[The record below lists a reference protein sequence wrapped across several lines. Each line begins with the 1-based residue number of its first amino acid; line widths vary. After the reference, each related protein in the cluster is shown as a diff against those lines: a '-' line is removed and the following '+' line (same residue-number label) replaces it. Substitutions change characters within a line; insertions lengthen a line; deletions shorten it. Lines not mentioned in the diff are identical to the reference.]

1 MLYKSRTAFRATI
14 IGLAGN
20 IFLFTIKIIAG
31 IFSGSLA
38 LISDAINSL
47 TDIVSSIAI
56 FICVR
61 VSDKEADEGHPF
73 GHHRAEP
80 IAGLIVAILAAIL
93 GFEVI
98 RISVERLMSGEKIS
112 VGFLSLVVPII
123 TVAAKGLMA
132 WHFKRVGDYVNS
144 PAIKAGAFDSLNDV
158 FVSIAA
164 FIGIL
169 GTMQGYYLMD
179 PIAGFLISL
188 WIIYTGYRIG
198 VENVDYLMG
207 KSPDRKFI
215 KLIEDAAKGTSGV
228 KSLNKIRAHY
238 VGNFIHVEMHIAVDK
253 NLSTFDSHA
262 IGEDVEARI
271 EKFDAIE
278 KAFVHIDPV

>member
-1 MLYKSRTAFRATI
+1 MLYKSRIAFRATL

-20 IFLFTIKIIAG
+20 IFLFAIKLIAG
-31 IFSGSLA
+31 VISGSLA

-47 TDIVSSIAI
+47 TDIFASIAI

-80 IAGLIVAILAAIL
+80 IAGLIVAILAGVL

-98 RISVERLMSGEKIS
+98 RVSVERLIS
-112 VGFLSLVVPII
+112 PETLSIGFLSLMVPII
-123 TVAAKGLMA
+123 TIITKGVMA
-132 WHFKRVGDYVNS
+132 WHLKRVGELANS
-144 PAIKAGAFDSLNDV
+144 PAIKASAFDSFNDV
-158 FVSIAA
+158 FVSFTAL
-164 FIGIL
+164 IGIL
-169 GTMQGYYLMD
+169 GAQQGYDLMD
-179 PIAGFLISL
+179 PIAGFFISL
-188 WIIYTGYRIG
+188 WIIYAGYKIG
-198 VENVDYLMG
+198 VENIDYLMG
-207 KSPDRKFI
+207 KSPDREFM
-215 KLIEDAAKGTSGV
+215 KLIEDATKGTPGV

-262 IGEDVEARI
+262 IGEEVELRL
-271 EKFDAIE
+271 ERFDAIE
-278 KAFVHIDPV
+278 KAFVHIDPA

>member
-1 MLYKSRTAFRATI
+1 MFYKSRTAFIATL

-20 IFLFTIKIIAG
+20 TFLFTIKIIAG
-31 IFSGSLA
+31 LVSGSLA

-47 TDIVSSIAI
+47 TDIFASVAI

-73 GHHRAEP
+73 GHKRAEP
-80 IAGLIVAILAAIL
+80 IAGLIVAILAAVL

-98 RISVERLMSGEKIS
+98 RISLARLISGEKIS
-112 VGFLSLVVPII
+112 IGFLSLLVPVV

-132 WHFKRVGDYVNS
+132 WHFKRVGDSVNS
-144 PAIKAGAFDSLNDV
+144 PAIRASAFDSLNDV
-158 FVSIAA
+158 YVSIAA
-164 FIGIL
+164 FVGIL
-169 GTMQGYYLMD
+169 GASQGYYLMD

-188 WIIYTGYRIG
+188 WIIYTGYKIG
-198 VENVDYLMG
+198 VENIDYLMG
-207 KSPDRKFI
+207 KSPDRAFMELI
-215 KLIEDAAKGTSGV
+215 KDAAKDTPGV

-253 NLSTFDSHA
+253 NLSTVESHA
-262 IGEDVEARI
+262 IGEDVEKRI

>member
-1 MLYKSRTAFRATI
+1 MRYKSRIAFRATI
-14 IGLAGN
+14 IGLTGN
-20 IFLFTIKIIAG
+20 IVLFAIKLIAG

-47 TDIVSSIAI
+47 TDIFASTAI

-80 IAGLIVAILAAIL
+80 IAGLIVAILAGVL

-98 RISVERLMSGEKIS
+98 RVSVERLIS
-112 VGFLSLVVPII
+112 PETLSIGFLSLMVPVITII
-123 TVAAKGLMA
+123 TKWVMA
-132 WHFKRVGDYVNS
+132 WHLKRVGELANS
-144 PAIKAGAFDSLNDV
+144 PAIKASAFDSFNDV
-158 FVSIAA
+158 FVSFTAL
-164 FIGIL
+164 IGIL
-169 GTMQGYYLMD
+169 GAQKGYDLMD
-179 PIAGFLISL
+179 PLAGFLISL

-198 VENVDYLMG
+198 VENIDYLMG
-207 KSPDRKFI
+207 KSPDREFM
-215 KLIEDAAKGTSGV
+215 KLIEDATKGTPGV

-262 IGEDVEARI
+262 IGEDVELRL
-271 EKFDAIE
+271 ERFDAIE
-278 KAFVHIDPV
+278 KAFVHIDPA

>member
-1 MLYKSRTAFRATI
+1 MLYKSRIAFRATL

-20 IFLFTIKIIAG
+20 IFLFAIKLIAG
-31 IFSGSLA
+31 VISGSLA

-47 TDIVSSIAI
+47 TDIFASIAI

-80 IAGLIVAILAAIL
+80 IAGLIVAILAGVL

-98 RISVERLMSGEKIS
+98 RVSVERLIS
-112 VGFLSLVVPII
+112 PETLSIGFLSLMVPII
-123 TVAAKGLMA
+123 TIITKGVMA
-132 WHFKRVGDYVNS
+132 WHLKRVGELANS
-144 PAIKAGAFDSLNDV
+144 PAIKASAFDSFNDV
-158 FVSIAA
+158 FVSFTAL
-164 FIGIL
+164 IGIL
-169 GTMQGYYLMD
+169 GAQQGYDLMD
-179 PIAGFLISL
+179 PIAGFFISL
-188 WIIYTGYRIG
+188 WIIYAGYKIG
-198 VENVDYLMG
+198 VENIDYLMG
-207 KSPDRKFI
+207 RSPDREFM
-215 KLIEDAAKGTSGV
+215 KLIEDATKGTIGV

-262 IGEDVEARI
+262 IGEDVELRL
-271 EKFDAIE
+271 ERFDAIE
-278 KAFVHIDPV
+278 KAFVHIDPA

>member
-1 MLYKSRTAFRATI
+1 MLYKSRIAFRATL

-20 IFLFTIKIIAG
+20 IFLFAIKLIAG
-31 IFSGSLA
+31 VISGSLA

-47 TDIVSSIAI
+47 TDIFASIAI

-80 IAGLIVAILAAIL
+80 IAGLIVAILAGVL

-98 RISVERLMSGEKIS
+98 RVSVERLIS
-112 VGFLSLVVPII
+112 PETLSIGFLSLMVPII
-123 TVAAKGLMA
+123 TIITKGVMA
-132 WHFKRVGDYVNS
+132 WHLKRVGELANS
-144 PAIKAGAFDSLNDV
+144 PAIKASAFDSFNDV
-158 FVSIAA
+158 FVS
-164 FIGIL
+164 FVVLIGIL
-169 GTMQGYYLMD
+169 GAQKGYNLMD
-179 PIAGFLISL
+179 SVAGFFISL
-188 WIIYTGYRIG
+188 WIIYTGYKIG
-198 VENVDYLMG
+198 VENIDYLMG
-207 KSPDRKFI
+207 RSPDREFM
-215 KLIEDAAKGTSGV
+215 KLIEDATKGTIGV

-262 IGEDVEARI
+262 IGEEVERRL
-271 EKFDAIE
+271 ERFDAIE
-278 KAFVHIDPV
+278 KAFVHIDPA

>member
-1 MLYKSRTAFRATI
+1 MLYKSRIAFRATL

-20 IFLFTIKIIAG
+20 IFLFAIKLIAG
-31 IFSGSLA
+31 VISGSLA

-47 TDIVSSIAI
+47 TDIFASIAI

-80 IAGLIVAILAAIL
+80 IAGLIVAILAGVL

-98 RISVERLMSGEKIS
+98 RVSVERLIS
-112 VGFLSLVVPII
+112 PETLSIGFLSLMVPII
-123 TVAAKGLMA
+123 TIITKGVMA
-132 WHFKRVGDYVNS
+132 WHLKRVGELANS
-144 PAIKAGAFDSLNDV
+144 PAIKASAFDSFNDV
-158 FVSIAA
+158 FVSFTAL
-164 FIGIL
+164 IGIL
-169 GTMQGYYLMD
+169 GAQQGYDLMD
-179 PIAGFLISL
+179 PIAGFFISL
-188 WIIYTGYRIG
+188 WIIYAGYKIG
-198 VENVDYLMG
+198 VENIDYLMG
-207 KSPDRKFI
+207 KSPDREFM
-215 KLIEDAAKGTSGV
+215 KLIEDATKGTIGV

-262 IGEDVEARI
+262 IGEEVELRL
-271 EKFDAIE
+271 ERFDAIE
-278 KAFVHIDPV
+278 KAFVHIDPA

>member
-1 MLYKSRTAFRATI
+1 MLYKSRIAFRATL

-20 IFLFTIKIIAG
+20 IFLFAIKLIAG
-31 IFSGSLA
+31 FISGSLA

-47 TDIVSSIAI
+47 TDIFASIAI

-80 IAGLIVAILAAIL
+80 IAGLIVAILAGVL

-98 RISVERLMSGEKIS
+98 RVSVERLIS
-112 VGFLSLVVPII
+112 PETLSIGFLSLMVPIVTII
-123 TVAAKGLMA
+123 TKSVMA
-132 WHFKRVGDYVNS
+132 WHLKRVGELANS
-144 PAIKAGAFDSLNDV
+144 PAIKASAFDSFNDV
-158 FVSIAA
+158 FVSFTAL
-164 FIGIL
+164 IGIL
-169 GTMQGYYLMD
+169 GAQQGYDLMD
-179 PIAGFLISL
+179 PIAGFFISL
-188 WIIYTGYRIG
+188 WIIYAGYKIG
-198 VENVDYLMG
+198 VENIDYLMG
-207 KSPDRKFI
+207 KSPDREFM
-215 KLIEDAAKGTSGV
+215 KLIEDATKGTIGV

-262 IGEDVEARI
+262 IGEDVERRL
-271 EKFDAIE
+271 ERFDAIE
-278 KAFVHIDPV
+278 KAFVHIDPA

>member
-1 MLYKSRTAFRATI
+1 MLYKSRIAFRATI

-20 IFLFTIKIIAG
+20 ILLFTIKFIAG
-31 IFSGSLA
+31 IISGSLA
-38 LISDAINSL
+38 LLSDAINSL
-47 TDIVSSIAI
+47 TDIAASIAI

-80 IAGLIVAILAAIL
+80 IAGLIVAILAAVL
-93 GFEVI
+93 GFEII
-98 RISVERLMSGEKIS
+98 RISIERLITRAAIS
-112 VGFLSLVVPII
+112 IGFLSLVVPVITII
-123 TVAAKGLMA
+123 TKSLMA
-132 WHFKRVGDYVNS
+132 WHLKRVGNSINS
-144 PAIKAGAFDSLNDV
+144 PAIKASAFDSLSDV

-164 FIGIL
+164 FVGIL
-169 GTMQGYYLMD
+169 GAKQGYYLMD
-179 PIAGFLISL
+179 TIAGFFISL

-198 VENVDYLMG
+198 VENIDYLMG
-207 KSPDRKFI
+207 RSPDHAFMELI
-215 KLIEDAAKGTSGV
+215 KNAAKDTQGV
-228 KSLNKIRAHY
+228 RSLNKIRAHY

-253 NLSTFDSHA
+253 NLSTVESHA
-262 IGEDVEARI
+262 IGEDVEKRI

>member
-1 MLYKSRTAFRATI
+1 MLYKSRIAFRATL

-20 IFLFTIKIIAG
+20 IFLFAIKLIAG
-31 IFSGSLA
+31 VISGSLA

-47 TDIVSSIAI
+47 TDIFASIAI

-80 IAGLIVAILAAIL
+80 IAGLIVAILAGVL

-98 RISVERLMSGEKIS
+98 RVSVERLIS
-112 VGFLSLVVPII
+112 PETLSIGFLSLMVPII
-123 TVAAKGLMA
+123 TIITKGVMA
-132 WHFKRVGDYVNS
+132 WHLKRVGELANS
-144 PAIKAGAFDSLNDV
+144 PAIKASAFDSFNDV
-158 FVSIAA
+158 FVSFTAL
-164 FIGIL
+164 IGIL
-169 GTMQGYYLMD
+169 GAQQGYDLMD
-179 PIAGFLISL
+179 PIAGFFISL
-188 WIIYTGYRIG
+188 WIIYAGYKIG
-198 VENVDYLMG
+198 VENIDYLMG
-207 KSPDRKFI
+207 KSPDREFM
-215 KLIEDAAKGTSGV
+215 KLIEDATKGTIGV

-262 IGEDVEARI
+262 IGEDVELRL
-271 EKFDAIE
+271 ERFDAIE
-278 KAFVHIDPV
+278 KAFVHIDPA

>member
-1 MLYKSRTAFRATI
+1 MLYKSRIAFRATI

-20 IFLFTIKIIAG
+20 IFLFTIKFIAG
-31 IFSGSLA
+31 VMSGSLA
-38 LISDAINSL
+38 LLSDAINSL
-47 TDIVSSIAI
+47 TDIAASVAI

-93 GFEVI
+93 GFEII
-98 RISVERLMSGEKIS
+98 RISVERLITKTTIS
-112 VGFLSLVVPII
+112 IGFFSLVVPVVTMVTKSI
-123 TVAAKGLMA
+123 MA
-132 WHFKRVGDYVNS
+132 WYLKRVGNSVNS
-144 PAIKAGAFDSLNDV
+144 PAIKASAFDSLNDV
-158 FVSIAA
+158 FVSVAA
-164 FIGIL
+164 FVGIL
-169 GTMQGYYLMD
+169 GASQGYYLMD
-179 PIAGFLISL
+179 PIAGFLISI

-198 VENVDYLMG
+198 VENIDYLMG
-207 KSPDRKFI
+207 RSPDRVFMEH
-215 KLIEDAAKGTSGV
+215 IENAAKGAPGV

-262 IGEDVEARI
+262 IGEDVEKRI
-271 EKFDAIE
+271 EKFDVIE

>member
-47 TDIVSSIAI
+47 TDIFASIAI

-98 RISVERLMSGEKIS
+98 RISVERLISGEKIS
-112 VGFLSLVVPII
+112 IGFLPLIAPVI
-123 TVAAKGLMA
+123 TVLTKAGMA
-132 WHFKRVGDYVNS
+132 WHLKRVGDSVNS
-144 PAIKAGAFDSLNDV
+144 PAIKASAFDSLNDV
-158 FVSIAA
+158 YVSIAA

-169 GTMQGYYLMD
+169 GARQGYYLMD

-207 KSPDRKFI
+207 KSPDREFI
-215 KLIEDAAKGTSGV
+215 KLIEDAAKGTAGV

-253 NLSTFDSHA
+253 SLSTFDSHA
-262 IGEDVEARI
+262 IGEDVETRI